1 MDNDFNGKN
10 EGVENENEEEED
22 EKDGSQDEGFSSV
35 D

>member
-10 EGVENENEEEED
+10 EGVENDNEEEEED
-22 EKDGSQDEGFSSV
+22 KEGSQDEGFSSV